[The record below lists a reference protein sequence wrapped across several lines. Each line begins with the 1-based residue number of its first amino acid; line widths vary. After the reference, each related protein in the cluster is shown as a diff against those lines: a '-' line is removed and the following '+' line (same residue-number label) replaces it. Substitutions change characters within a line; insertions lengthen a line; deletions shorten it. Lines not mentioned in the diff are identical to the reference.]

1 MIDMSS
7 AKGDCFQMIG
17 LDVFLDKN
25 LKPWILEIN
34 ESPSLNIE
42 LVKEGGVGEGLIKH
56 PSEVDR
62 YIKTL
67 CMGDAYKLMIK
78 TTSKSKEKRKERRSE
93 IQSYGCFQRL
103 DCSNQYVGYLKAS

>member
-1 MIDMSS
+1 MIQSQRNKIDLSQ
-7 AKGDCFQMIG
+7 AKGDCFQLIG
-17 LDVFLDKN
+17 LDVFLDKD

-42 LVKEGGVGEGLIKH
+42 LCKEGSVGQGLIKH

-67 CMGDAYKLMIK
+67 CMGDAYKLMLK
-78 TTSKSKEKRKERRSE
+78 TTAKNKEKRFEKR
-93 IQSYGCFQRL
+93 
-103 DCSNQYVGYLKAS
+103 

>member
-1 MIDMSS
+1 MVALQPYMIQSQNHMIDISS

-25 LKPWILEIN
+25 LKPWVLEIN

-67 CMGDAYKLMIK
+67 CLGDAYKLMLQ
-78 TTSKSKEKRKERRSE
+78 TTGKNKEKRREKRREVESF
-93 IQSYGCFQRL
+93 GCF
-103 DCSNQYVGYLKAS
+103 